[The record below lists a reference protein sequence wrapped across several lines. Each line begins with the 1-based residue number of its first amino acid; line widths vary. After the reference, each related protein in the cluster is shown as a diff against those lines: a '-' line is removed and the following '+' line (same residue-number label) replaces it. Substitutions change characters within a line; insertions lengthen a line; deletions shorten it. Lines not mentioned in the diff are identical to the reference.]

1 LAVSVFIINQLEKNI
16 LKVIPMTLFLSAIM
30 VIDVVWIFRTI
41 SL

>member
-1 LAVSVFIINQLEKNI
+1 
-16 LKVIPMTLFLSAIM
+16 MTLFLSAIM